1 MKKMYM
7 QDVELENF
15 ENEEQLENDITMIA
29 EELEYSFLDEKKH
42 SDKYSRKYQY
52 LQENGYFDN

>member
-1 MKKMYM
+1 MNIY
-7 QDVELENF
+7 DYDSELENF

>member
-1 MKKMYM
+1 MNIY
-7 QDVELENF
+7 DYDSELENF
-15 ENEEQLENDITMIA
+15 ENEEQLENDITMIG

>member
-1 MKKMYM
+1 MNIY
-7 QDVELENF
+7 DYDSELENF
-15 ENEEQLENDITMIA
+15 ENEEQLENDITMIG
-29 EELEYSFLDEKKH
+29 EELEYSFIDEKKH